1 VAYIYLSLGTN
12 IEPKKLNILNALN
25 QIKEKISIID
35 LSPPY
40 MSDPVGFESSSI
52 FINLVL
58 KGKTDLKPYKL
69 LEYLKETELKLG
81 RKSTNYVTDRIIDID
96 IIFYEDEVINSVN
109 LTIPHPRARTRRFVL
124 QPLYDINKNIIF
136 PDTKETI
143 IDLLKKVKTQK
154 LSQIKSFYVENS

>member
-1 VAYIYLSLGTN
+1 MAYIYLSLGTN

-96 IIFYEDEVINSVN
+96 IIFYEDLIINQNGLV
-109 LTIPHPRARTRRFVL
+109 IPHPRMQSRHFVL
-124 QPLYDINKNIIF
+124 TPMCDLNPDFIHPVLGLKTSQLLDELEIREDIVDINF
-136 PDTKETI
+136 SLED
-143 IDLLKKVKTQK
+143 
-154 LSQIKSFYVENS
+154 

>member
-1 VAYIYLSLGTN
+1 MWLYIYLSIGTN

-109 LTIPHPRARTRRFVL
+109 LTIPHPRARTREICFTAIVRYK
-124 QPLYDINKNIIF
+124 QKHYF
-136 PDTKETI
+136 P
-143 IDLLKKVKTQK
+143 
-154 LSQIKSFYVENS
+154 